1 MGTCPLCTEESGE
14 GHGPGTETPA
24 HAHVISQFQVV
35 LDSKRPQYS
44 ALHKGNV
51 SVGLVM
57 IPDLSLVGITQD
69 RPSPRPRVSI
79 GDGGQE
85 PAIPSKNNVNVEGP
99 PGRVQCGS
107 SSRIIR
113 KVLENVVP
121 GQGPCLSPLCL

>member
-1 MGTCPLCTEESGE
+1 MDQVKND
-14 GHGPGTETPA
+14 PA

-69 RPSPRPRVSI
+69 RPSPHPRVSI
-79 GDGGQE
+79 GDE
-85 PAIPSKNNVNVEGP
+85 ARSP
-99 PGRVQCGS
+99 PYPP
-107 SSRIIR
+107 RIT
-113 KVLENVVP
+113 
-121 GQGPCLSPLCL
+121 